1 MEESLTSTSNDLQ
14 NVDLDDLLVG
24 ERELWLDGPPH
35 ELFRRLRSECP
46 IHWTSRI
53 GEYPGEA
60 GFWSV
65 ARAED
70 IHAVSRDFKT
80 YSSEL
85 GGVTAVTE
93 GFPLELLQAMF
104 IGMDPPKHD
113 RLKML
118 FQAGFTPKRI
128 AAHEPAI
135 RKIVIEVLD
144 RLDGHQTCDLVNDV
158 AQPAVS
164 RVIGSF
170 MGIPPEDDAIWAAL
184 MNSAL
189 GAGDPDLNP
198 GGIESVAAKDIPEIF
213 ERCRKMIA
221 ERRETP
227 SDDLTSVLIQ

>member
-1 MEESLTSTSNDLQ
+1 M
-14 NVDLDDLLVG
+14 
-24 ERELWLDGPPH
+24 
-35 ELFRRLRSECP
+35 
-46 IHWTSRI
+46 HWTGRVT
-53 GEYPGEA
+53 EYPNEA

-65 ARAED
+65 TRADD

-93 GFPLELLQAMF
+93 GFPLELLRAMF

-135 RKIVIEVLD
+135 RKIVIDVLD
-144 RLDGHQTCDLVNDV
+144 RLEGRETCDLVADV
-158 AQPAVS
+158 AQPVVS

-170 MGIPPEDDAIWAAL
+170 MGIPPEDDAVWAAL

-198 GGIESVAAKDIPEIF
+198 GGIESVAQ
-213 ERCRKMIA
+213 RTS
-221 ERRETP
+221 RR
-227 SDDLTSVLIQ
+227 SSSAAGR